1 MNLNFYS
8 RLAPVRHKHSASFKI
23 IGHLAAFITIVM
35 WGLSFISTKILLDL
49 GMGPVEIYIYR
60 FAIAYLMMLAIF
72 HKRFKSHSW
81 RDEALFAMCALCGGS
96 LYFIAENTA
105 LEYTLPSN
113 VSLLT
118 SMSPLFTALLSG
130 LFFVNERPGR
140 GMYIGSVLAFAG
152 VACVIFNSSSNLEVH
167 PLGDLLS
174 ILAAVGWAIYSI
186 ILRRL
191 STNYDVGFITRRI
204 FFYGVITSLPFLAF
218 SPTPVNPI
226 EVFSHSEALLN
237 MLFLALGASLL
248 GFLLWSF
255 SVKDLGAI
263 TSGNYM
269 YLQPVVT
276 MVASLIVF
284 GDKITI
290 LGVSGCALILIGL
303 WIGEKLS
310 SRH

>member
-105 LEYTLPSN
+105 
-113 VSLLT
+113 
-118 SMSPLFTALLSG
+118 PLFTALLSG

-290 LGVSGCALILIGL
+290 LGVTGCALILIGL

-310 SRH
+310 SRR